1 MALQSVELAQ
11 FFVFGASI
19 QDIFVAKKMRQSNQN
34 APNQAL
40 ETFQNHPL
48 PLRDERTAKSQAILA
63 KFRQQSV

>member
-1 MALQSVELAQ
+1 MASQWAERVQ
-11 FFVFGASI
+11 FAVFGASI
-19 QDIFVAKKMRQSNQN
+19 LDIFVAKKMMP
-34 APNQAL
+34 PNQAL